1 MTGQERLQVDQPC
14 TTVDRLFRTL
24 LCIAVVMIIP
34 AYPVVAEE
42 TAASGPDHETLDLI
56 YLAPRAPIF
65 VRFRV
70 RSEGKGFFT
79 QREAYSAELFDQLDT
94 SGDGVLKEEELE
106 KIPPAG
112 HLVPVGGQNT
122 SGAGNSGSADSD
134 ADGQVTREEFN
145 AYVLAASGSPFQINT
160 EIQSLSPGQ
169 SVNLF
174 DRLDRDHDNR
184 LSDDELTQAARRL
197 RLMDFNLDEQITAEE
212 IPLPT
217 VFGVAQQNT
226 NTPEGQAAASLSL
239 LEPINRYHVDDALV
253 RRLVQLYD
261 KLSRGPTARRFVKDG
276 RLSAKELGLA
286 AESVAPFDHNQDK
299 LLDQQELRDFLAN
312 PQPIVEIQIQ
322 FGDDSTDP
330 VIKTVINAESPPTA
344 PLQFVTHENGDVIVR
359 LNNVEFKLVA
369 SPKRPEVRAKQYRAF
384 DRSDNDKNEYLDQ
397 NEFGSAI
404 RLFNS
409 DQFELVDTDGDG
421 MIVKEEYTSFVT
433 QQSELQK
440 HVFNLNLASKS
451 ESLFRVVDTT
461 ADSQLDAK
469 ELAELKSKILEL
481 DRNGDGN
488 IDRDELAGG
497 LQMILA
503 RGDANIPP
511 MQTYASLSAANGG
524 WSSGI
529 RQRETGKGWFG
540 KMDRNRDGKLTKRE
554 FLGPLDVF
562 QKLDVDGNGWLD
574 AEEAKE

>member
-1 MTGQERLQVDQPC
+1 MTGPHRLQVDQLC
-14 TTVDRLFRTL
+14 KTVDRLFRTL
-24 LCIAVVMIIP
+24 LCIAVVMIFL
-34 AYPVVAEE
+34 ATPVIAEE

-70 RSEGKGFFT
+70 RSEGQGFFT
-79 QREAYSAELFDQLDT
+79 QREAYSAKLFDELDA
-94 SGDGVLKEEELE
+94 SGDGVLQEGELE
-106 KIPPAG
+106 KIPPVG

-122 SGAGNSGSADSD
+122 TGAGNSGSADSNS
-134 ADGQVTREEFN
+134 DGQVTREEFSS
-145 AYVLAASGSPFQINT
+145 YILAASGSLFQMNT
-160 EIQSLSPGQ
+160 EVQSLSPGQ
-169 SVNLF
+169 SVRLF
-174 DRLDRDHDNR
+174 DRLDRDQNNR

-197 RLMDFNLDEQITAEE
+197 RLMDFNLDEQITAGE

-217 VFGVAQQNT
+217 VFGVAQQNAD
-226 NTPEGQAAASLSL
+226 TPEGQAAASLSL
-239 LEPINRYHVDDALV
+239 LKPINRNYIDDALV

-276 RLSAKELGLA
+276 KLSAKELGLA
-286 AESVAPFDHNQDK
+286 AEIVSPFDHNQDK

-312 PQPIVEIQIQ
+312 PQPIVEIQME
-322 FGDDSTDP
+322 FGDESTAP
-330 VIKTVINAESPPTA
+330 AIKMVVNAESPPTA
-344 PLQFVTHENGDVIVR
+344 PLQFVTHENGDVFVR

-369 SPKRPEVRAKQYRAF
+369 SPKRPEVRAKQYRTF
-384 DRSDNDKNEYLDQ
+384 DRSDNDKNEYLDE

-404 RLFNS
+404 RRFNTN
-409 DQFELVDTDGDG
+409 QFQLVDTDGDG

-433 QQSELQK
+433 LQLELQK

-451 ESLFRVVDTT
+451 ESLFRVVDTS

-497 LQMILA
+497 LEMILA

-511 MQTYASLSAANGG
+511 MQTYASLTAASGS
-524 WSSGI
+524 WSSG
-529 RQRETGKGWFG
+529 RRPRAPGSGWFG
-540 KMDRNRDGKLTKRE
+540 KMDRNRDQKLTKRE

-562 QKLDVDGNGWLD
+562 EKLDVDGNGWLD
-574 AEEAKE
+574 AKEAEQ

>member
-1 MTGQERLQVDQPC
+1 MTGPHCLQVDQFYK
-14 TTVDRLFRTL
+14 TIGRLFSAL
-24 LCIAVVMIIP
+24 LCFAAVMIFP
-34 AYPVVAEE
+34 ATHVFAEE

-70 RSEGKGFFT
+70 RSEGQGFFT
-79 QREAYSAELFDQLDT
+79 QREAYSAKLFDELDA

-106 KIPPAG
+106 KIPPVG

-122 SGAGNSGSADSD
+122 AGAGNSGSADSD

-145 AYVLAASGSPFQINT
+145 AYLLAATGSPFQINS
-160 EIQSLSPGQ
+160 EVQSLSPGQ

-197 RLMDFNLDEQITAEE
+197 RLMDFNLDEQITAGE

-217 VFGVAQQNT
+217 VFGVAQQSAD
-226 NTPEGQAAASLSL
+226 TPEGQAAASLSL
-239 LEPINRYHVDDALV
+239 LKPIHRNHVDDALI
-253 RRLVQLYD
+253 RRLIQLYD

-286 AESVAPFDHNQDK
+286 AEIVSPFDHNQDK

-312 PQPIVEIQIQ
+312 PQPIIEIQIQ
-322 FGDDSTDP
+322 FGDESTTP
-330 VIKTVINAESPPTA
+330 VIKTVVNAESPPTA
-344 PLQFVTHENGDVIVR
+344 PLQFVTHENGDVFVR

-369 SPKRPEVRAKQYRAF
+369 SPKRPEVRAKQYRTF
-384 DRSDNDKNEYLDQ
+384 VRSDNDKNEYLDE

-404 RLFNS
+404 RRFDRN
-409 DQFELVDTDGDG
+409 QFQLVDTDGDG
-421 MIVKEEYTSFVT
+421 MIVQEEYTSFVT
-433 QQSELQK
+433 QQLELQK
-440 HVFNLNLASKS
+440 HVLNLNLASKS
-451 ESLFRVVDTT
+451 ASLFSVVDTT
-461 ADSQLDAK
+461 ADNQLDAK
-469 ELAELKSKILEL
+469 ELAELKSKILAL

-488 IDRDELAGG
+488 IDRDELSGG
-497 LQMILA
+497 LEMILA
-503 RGDANIPP
+503 RGDANLQQMRNRVSPT
-511 MQTYASLSAANGG
+511 QATWGG
-524 WSSGI
+524 VSRG
-529 RQRETGKGWFG
+529 RVVTGDRWFH
-540 KMDRNRDGKLTKRE
+540 KMDRNRDRRLTKRE

-562 QKLDVDGNGWLD
+562 KKLDTDGNGWLD
-574 AEEAKE
+574 TTEADK

>member
-1 MTGQERLQVDQPC
+1 MTGPKRFREDQPC
-14 TTVDRLFRTL
+14 KSVDRLFRAL
-24 LCIAVVMIIP
+24 LCLAVVMIFP
-34 AYPVVAEE
+34 ATHVFAEE
-42 TAASGPDHETLDLI
+42 TGASSPDHETLDLI

-79 QREAYSAELFDQLDT
+79 QRQAYSDKLFDELDE
-94 SGDGVLKEEELE
+94 SGDGVLKEAELE
-106 KIPPAG
+106 KIPPVG

-122 SGAGNSGSADSD
+122 TGAGNLGTADTN
-134 ADGQVTREEFN
+134 ADGRVTREEFN
-145 AYVLAASGSPFQINT
+145 AYILAASGSPFQMNT
-160 EIQSLSPGQ
+160 EVQALSPGQ
-169 SVNLF
+169 SIRLF

-217 VFGVAQQNT
+217 VFGVAQQNAD
-226 NTPEGQAAASLSL
+226 TPEGQAAASLSL
-239 LEPINRYHVDDALV
+239 LKPIHRNHVDDALI

-276 RLSAKELGLA
+276 KLSAKELGLA
-286 AESVAPFDHNQDK
+286 AEVVSPLDHNQDK

-312 PQPIVEIQIQ
+312 PQPIVEIQIE
-322 FGDDSTDP
+322 FDDESTAP
-330 VIKTVINAESPPTA
+330 AIKMVVNAESPPTA
-344 PLQFVTHENGDVIVR
+344 PLQFVTHENGDVLVR
-359 LNNVEFKLVA
+359 LTNVEFKLVA
-369 SPKRPEVRAKQYRAF
+369 SPKRPAVRAKQYRAF
-384 DRSDNDKNEYLDQ
+384 VQSDGDKNEYLDE

-404 RLFNS
+404 RRFGTN
-409 DQFELVDTDGDG
+409 QFQLVDTDGDG

-440 HVFNLNLASKS
+440 HVLNLNLASKS
-451 ESLFRVVDTT
+451 ESLFGVVDTT

-469 ELAELKSKILEL
+469 ELAELKSKILAL

-497 LQMILA
+497 MEMILA
-503 RGDANIPP
+503 RGDASIPP
-511 MQTYASLSAANGG
+511 MQTYASLTAANAS
-524 WSSGI
+524 WSTG
-529 RQRETGKGWFG
+529 RQRATGNGWFA
-540 KMDRNRDGKLTKRE
+540 KMDRNRDRKLTKRE

-562 QKLDVDGNGWLD
+562 QELDLDGNGWLD
-574 AEEAKE
+574 AKEAKQ